1 MERDWFTNENCSV
14 ARTLEVV
21 GERWT
26 MLVLREAFF
35 RVRRFEE
42 FQRNTGAARNILSD
56 RLRRL
61 VEHGIL
67 ERRRYQDHPPR
78 FEYRLTE
85 KGVDLYPVLISLMQ
99 WGDKHAPAESGP
111 PVVLE
116 HRTCGNPTTP
126 AMTCSECGEPVSAR
140 DMRALPGPGAGA
152 VAVAVAVARGA

>member
-1 MERDWFTNENCSV
+1 MDDRSWFTNENCSV
-14 ARTLEVV
+14 ARTLEVI

-42 FQRNTGAARNILSD
+42 LQRNTGAARNILSD

-67 ERRRYQDHPPR
+67 ERRQYQERPPR

-85 KGVDLYPVLISLMQ
+85 RGLDLYPVLISLMQ
-99 WGDKHAPAESGP
+99 WGDKHAPGEMGP

-116 HRTCGNPTTP
+116 HRPCGNVTSP
-126 AMTCSECGEPVSAR
+126 ALVCSECGEPLTAR
-140 DMRALPGPGAGA
+140 DMRALPGPGAIR
-152 VAVAVAVARGA
+152 RGA

>member
-1 MERDWFTNENCSV
+1 MDDRGWFTNESCSV
-14 ARTLEVV
+14 ARTLEVI

-56 RLRRL
+56 RLRTL
-61 VEHGIL
+61 VDNGIL
-67 ERRRYQDHPPR
+67 ERRQYHDRPAR

-85 KGVDLYPVLISLMQ
+85 KGLDLYPILISLMQ
-99 WGDKHAPAESGP
+99 WGDKHAPGEMGP

-116 HRTCGNPTTP
+116 HRSCGGRTTP
-126 AMTCSECGEPVSAR
+126 TLVCSECGEPLSAR
-140 DMRALPGPGAGA
+140 DMRALPGPGAIPRTA
-152 VAVAVAVARGA
+152 

>member
-1 MERDWFTNENCSV
+1 MEDRGWFTNENCSV
-14 ARTLEVV
+14 ARTLEVI

-26 MLVLREAFF
+26 ILVLREAFF

-61 VEHGIL
+61 VENGIL
-67 ERRRYQDHPPR
+67 ERRQYLERPAR

-85 KGVDLYPVLISLMQ
+85 KGLDLYPILIALMQ
-99 WGDKHAPAESGP
+99 WGDKHVPGEMGP

-116 HRTCGNPTTP
+116 HRTCGNRTTP
-126 AMTCSECGEPVSAR
+126 ALTCSECGEPLTAR
-140 DMRALPGPGAGA
+140 DMRALPGPGAISRSA
-152 VAVAVAVARGA
+152 